1 MRKEFLYGTLALG
14 LVFTAC
20 KSDDLTIEENNGNG
34 VAETAQ
40 TLYVKMAIKGGN
52 QAGTR
57 AGTDGNPVEGTVDFD
72 KGEGESEVQN
82 AYFVFYDNNGNVVG
96 DYVQVDLKNPTTAP
110 TPDGTV
116 ESYYESVVSVG
127 IRKGENNPT
136 QVVCYINP
144 TTPVDLTKPLYEI
157 QTVTRKAVTRTDG
170 NTTLFPMSN
179 SVYYG
184 SNAGEIAPTIA
195 VPINADQLFDSKDA
209 ALAATDK
216 TIEVFVER
224 YAAKLAFSHKDVN
237 PFTTTSTVYATDGTS
252 TDPEVV
258 LTFVPE
264 RWALNAEAKETFVIK
279 SFRMPNA
286 AGGIMT
292 DNYTW
297 AAANEVINKNS
308 GNWVWNNPAYHRSY
322 WACSPAYFTAEYP
335 EVASDVDPAVLHQ
348 KYYTYAELENGAGFE
363 AGNTTPQYFKE
374 TTVGRKALDSEN
386 PQAAVAS
393 VILVGHY
400 ELTVAGGDAVKSA
413 FYTYSRGKSTEKP
426 GVYFPAQ
433 TGTANST
440 VAGGGSM
447 MMRFLQELTCLYK
460 REGKVYTRFNPN
472 NAADLATLVGAL
484 EIKRPDADVIGEMKV
499 PSRYLTLQLTGTGFD
514 NIYVANGDGYKAIG
528 DGENKISQT
537 EANQVIMQQVQFCNY
552 YASTEDAT
560 NANAGGK
567 AYFNIPVL
575 HYGWYRASNGH
586 TATSKIDWSNLQVG
600 DLGIVRNHSYSVNV
614 TAINGLGTA
623 ISDYEAPIVPPAD
636 TKEQYVSYKVN
647 ILKWAVVP
655 AQNVEL

>member
-57 AGTDGNPVEGTVDFD
+57 AGTDGNPVEGNVDFD

-400 ELTVAGGDAVKSA
+400 ELKVAGGDAVKSA

-440 VAGGGSM
+440 VVGGGSM

>member
-57 AGTDGNPVEGTVDFD
+57 AGTDGNPVEGNVDFD

-127 IRKGENNPT
+127 IRKGENKPT

-400 ELTVAGGDAVKSA
+400 ELTVAGGDTVKSA

-440 VAGGGSM
+440 VVGGGSM

-575 HYGWYRASNGH
+575 HYGWYRASNEH